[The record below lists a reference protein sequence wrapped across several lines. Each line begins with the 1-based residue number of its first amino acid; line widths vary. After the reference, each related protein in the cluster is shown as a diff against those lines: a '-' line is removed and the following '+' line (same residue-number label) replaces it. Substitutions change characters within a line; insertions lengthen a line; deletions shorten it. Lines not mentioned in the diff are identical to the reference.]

1 MTLSVTDTLTGERRA
16 FEVDDDG
23 EVLLYVCG
31 LTVSDDAHLGHARLW
46 FHADVLHRWLAYL
59 GYDVRHVE
67 NVTDVNEKI
76 TARVGEREGWE
87 TEADVARH
95 FTGETIENMRRLN
108 LLRAEVYPRV
118 SEHVPEI
125 IDLIG
130 ALVERGYAYETNGSV
145 YFDVT
150 RFDRYGDLS
159 NQRLDELESDADP
172 DELAEKRHPA
182 DFALW
187 KAGGVDED
195 AVREHRKHDH
205 GEGDGD
211 GLPSGQ
217 TWESPWGEGRPGWH
231 IECSAMSMTHLGE
244 TLDVH
249 MGGRDLVFPHHENEI
264 AQSEAAT
271 GHTFA
276 RYWLHNG
283 LLRTKED
290 KMSSSLG
297 NFFTASDALDEFGVN
312 VVRTFYLGAQY
323 RGDQTF
329 SEDAV
334 AEAEER
340 WERLERA
347 YEAAVEAC
355 DSVDARTKREDP
367 ALREAVGTARGEFTA
382 AMNDDLDVRTA
393 FNALLDLGRAVNRHV
408 DSAVASDAA
417 GASADADGPDGYDYR
432 GLRRAVETFEEFG
445 GDVFGLELGREA
457 AGDVE
462 LAGDLVELVLDVRE
476 EERAAGNYERADELR
491 DDLEALGVA
500 VEDGEDGA
508 TYRFE

>member
-1 MTLSVTDTLTGERRA
+1 MGLSVTNTLTGEREA
-16 FEVDDDG
+16 FEPASDD

-46 FHADVLHRWLAYL
+46 FHADVLHRWLDHL

-76 TARVGEREGWE
+76 AARVGEREDWD

-95 FTGETIENMRRLN
+95 FTEEVIENMRGLN
-108 LLRAEVYPRV
+108 LKRAAVYPRV
-118 SEHVPEI
+118 SEHIPEI
-125 IDLIG
+125 IS
-130 ALVERGYAYETNGSV
+130 LVERLIESGHAYEANGSV

-150 RFDRYGDLS
+150 SFEEYGHLS
-159 NQRLDELESDADP
+159 NQRPEELEADEEE
-172 DELAEKRHPA
+172 DVLAEKRHPG

-187 KAGGVDED
+187 KADGVDAD

-205 GEGDGD
+205 EGD
-211 GLPSGQ
+211 LPTGQ

-231 IECSAMSMTHLGE
+231 IECSAMSTSHLGD

-271 GHTFA
+271 GHRFA

-283 LLRTKED
+283 LLETTED

-297 NFFTASDALDEFGVN
+297 NFFTVSDALEEFGVN
-312 VVRTFYLGAQY
+312 VLRTFYLGAQY
-323 RGDQTF
+323 RGDQVF
-329 SEDAV
+329 SEDAM

-340 WERLERA
+340 WDRLERA
-347 YEAAVEAC
+347 YETAVDAC
-355 DSVDARTKREDP
+355 DSVDARAKATDDDLRAAVDDAREGVV
-367 ALREAVGTARGEFTA
+367 E
-382 AMNDDLDVRTA
+382 AMNDDLNVREA
-393 FNALLDLGRAVNRHV
+393 FGALLDLGTAVHRHV
-408 DSAVASDAA
+408 ERVGSANDSVDDGDAHA
-417 GASADADGPDGYDYR
+417 YDYR

-457 AGDVE
+457 GGDVE
-462 LAGDLVELVLDVRE
+462 LVGDLADLVLDVRE
-476 EERAAGNYERADELR
+476 AEREAGNYERADRLR
-491 DDLEALGVA
+491 DDLEALGLT
-500 VEDGEDGA
+500 VEDGDDGPEI
-508 TYRFE
+508 RLD